1 MLDKNYLTHSGNF
14 TLQNFTW
21 GGVEISK
28 KNQLSKRVC
37 KELLYIID
45 T

>member
-1 MLDKNYLTHSGNF
+1 MKIKNNCFTTNQTL

-21 GGVEISK
+21 GGVEIPYNSLYRKEIK
-28 KNQLSKRVC
+28 KIN
-37 KELLYIID
+37 D

>member
-1 MLDKNYLTHSGNF
+1 MNNCFTTNQTP

-21 GGVEISK
+21 GGGGVEIPYNSLYK
-28 KNQLSKRVC
+28 KEIKKIN
-37 KELLYIID
+37 D

>member
-21 GGVEISK
+21 GGGRNTYKFQDVEKNK
-28 KNQLSKRVC
+28 KI
-37 KELLYIID
+37 YD

>member
-1 MLDKNYLTHSGNF
+1 MKTMNNYFTTNQTP

-21 GGVEISK
+21 GGVEIPYNSLYRKEIK
-28 KNQLSKRVC
+28 KIN
-37 KELLYIID
+37 D